1 MPIKYKKL
9 FNLMKERGLTT
20 YEIRK
25 ENLISQST
33 LQKMRE
39 NKDVN
44 TKSITTLCKKL
55 NCQPGDIMEYVED
68 EKE

>member
-9 FNLMKERGLTT
+9 FELMKERGLTT

-25 ENLISQST
+25 ENIISQST

-39 NKDVN
+39 NKDVS
-44 TKSITTLCKKL
+44 TKSIAALCKQL
-55 NCQPGDIMEYVED
+55 RCQPGDILSYED
-68 EKE
+68 E

>member
-9 FNLMKERGLTT
+9 FELMKERGLTT

-25 ENLISQST
+25 ENIISQST

-39 NKDVN
+39 NKDVS
-44 TKSITTLCKKL
+44 TKSIAALCKRL
-55 NCQPGDIMEYVED
+55 RCQPGDILSYED
-68 EKE
+68 E